1 MAYSSDIRQ
10 APRRALALILA
21 GGRGSR
27 LHALTDNRAKPAVYF
42 GGKYRII
49 DFALSNCLN
58 SGFRRIAVLTQYK
71 SHSLLR
77 HLQRGWSFLRGE
89 VNEFVELLPAQQR
102 IDETSW
108 YKGTADAVRQNL
120 DIFRARRP
128 LYVLILAGDHI
139 YKMDYAAVLEDH
151 IAKKADVTVACVE
164 VPRAQ
169 ATAFGVMH
177 IDEDERVIGF
187 LEKPADPPAI
197 PGDPD
202 HALASMGIYVFNA
215 EFLFQEVERDAADSA
230 SSHDFGRDIIP
241 SLVERARVYAHRFQR
256 SCVYSAPGAEPYW
269 RDAGTIDAY
278 WEANIDLTRFKPA
291 LDLYDTNWPI
301 FTYQEQLPPAKF
313 VHDTDERRGLA
324 VNSIVSGGC
333 IVSGATVRQSLL
345 FSKVRVNSYAYLRQS
360 VILPEVNIG
369 RHARLYKAVVDRG
382 CDIPPGLV
390 VGDDAAED
398 ARRFY
403 RSEGGVTL
411 VTKEMLARLP
421 PEDKAA
427 LAAAAA
433 APP

>member
-1 MAYSSDIRQ
+1 MPYSSDIRQ
-10 APRRALALILA
+10 APRRALAVVLA

-27 LHALTDNRAKPAVYF
+27 LKALTDHRAKPAVYF
-42 GGKYRII
+42 GGKFRIV
-49 DFALSNCLN
+49 DFTLSNCLN

-77 HLQRGWSFLRGE
+77 HLQRGWSFLRAE
-89 VNEFVELLPAQQR
+89 VNEYVDLLPAQQR

-128 LYVLILAGDHI
+128 LYILILAGDHI

-164 VPRAQ
+164 VPRMQ
-169 ATAFGVMH
+169 ATGFGVMH
-177 IDEDERVIGF
+177 IDAEERVIGF
-187 LEKPADPPAI
+187 LEKPSDPPGI
-197 PGDPD
+197 PDDPD

-215 EFLFQEVERDAADSA
+215 EFLFEELERDAADA
-230 SSHDFGRDIIP
+230 QSSHDFGRDLIP
-241 SLVERARVYAHRFQR
+241 YLVPRCRVYAHRFQR

-269 RDAGTIDAY
+269 RDVGTIDAY

-291 LDLYDTNWPI
+291 LDLYDMNWPI
-301 FTYQEQLPPAKF
+301 FTFQEQLPSAKF

-345 FSKVRVNSYAYLRQS
+345 FSKVRVNSYASLRQS
-360 VILPEVNIG
+360 VILPDVNIG
-369 RHARLYKAVVDRG
+369 RHARLSKVVVDRG
-382 CDIPPGLV
+382 CDIPQGLV
-390 VGDDAAED
+390 VGEAPEDD

-411 VTKEMLARLP
+411 ITRDMLARLGNQ
-421 PEDKAA
+421 
-427 LAAAAA
+427 
-433 APP
+433 

>member
-10 APRRALALILA
+10 APRRALAVILA

-27 LHALTDNRAKPAVYF
+27 LKQLTDNRAKPAVYF
-42 GGKYRII
+42 GGKFRII
-49 DFALSNCLN
+49 DFTLSNCLN

-77 HLQRGWSFLRGE
+77 HLQRGWSFLRAE
-89 VNEFVELLPAQQR
+89 VNEFVDLLPAQQR

-151 IAKKADVTVACVE
+151 VQKKADVTVACVE

-169 ATAFGVMH
+169 ATGFGVMH
-177 IDEDERVIGF
+177 VDEEERVIGF
-187 LEKPADPPAI
+187 LEKPADPPGI
-197 PGDPD
+197 PNDPD
-202 HALASMGIYVFNA
+202 HSLASMGIYIFNA
-215 EFLFQEVERDAADSA
+215 EFLFQELERDAADEA

-241 SLVERARVYAHRFQR
+241 ALVARARVYAHRFQR

-269 RDAGTIDAY
+269 RDVGTIDAY
-278 WEANIDLTRFKPA
+278 WEANLDLTRFKPA

-301 FTYQEQLPPAKF
+301 FTFQEQLPPAKF

-345 FSKVRVNSYAYLRQS
+345 FSKVRVNSYAHIRQS

-369 RHARLYKAVVDRG
+369 RHARLSKAVIDRG
-382 CDIPPGLV
+382 CEIPPSLV
-390 VGDDAAED
+390 VGEDPEED

-411 VTKEMLARLP
+411 ITKDMLARLTN
-421 PEDKAA
+421 A
-427 LAAAAA
+427 
-433 APP
+433 